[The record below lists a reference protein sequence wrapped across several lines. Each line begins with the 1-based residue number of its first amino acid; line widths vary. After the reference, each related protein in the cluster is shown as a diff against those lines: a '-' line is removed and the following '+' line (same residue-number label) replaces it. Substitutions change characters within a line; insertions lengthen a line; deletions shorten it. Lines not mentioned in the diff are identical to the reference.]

1 MDRLH
6 FTKMEGTGN
15 DFIVVDGLERET
27 DSVVRQAKFLCDR
40 RFGIGADQLLLILP
54 SQKADFRMGIINAD
68 GSEVEMCGNGVRCF
82 AKYLIDHGLFS
93 GDTVAVET
101 PAGIIKPSL
110 RKGAV
115 AVDMGKPILDG
126 PRIPVKMDGQIISK
140 PLSVDGHT
148 WKMTCV
154 SMGNPHCVIPVD
166 GLDDFPVERVGRQIE
181 TDPLFPNR
189 TNVEFIEIVNKGEIG
204 MRVWERG
211 AGETLSC
218 GTGACASAVAAALNG
233 WTGRSVV
240 VHLKGGDLNIAW
252 LDDDRIIMT
261 GPAREVFTGE
271 IELPD

>member
-110 RKGAV
+110 REGAV

-154 SMGNPHCVIPVD
+154 SGRTLNLNKRRSWPFIKRCFGSIP
-166 GLDDFPVERVGRQIE
+166 GRHKWGSKLTKQ
-181 TDPLFPNR
+181 
-189 TNVEFIEIVNKGEIG
+189 
-204 MRVWERG
+204 
-211 AGETLSC
+211 S
-218 GTGACASAVAAALNG
+218 
-233 WTGRSVV
+233 
-240 VHLKGGDLNIAW
+240 
-252 LDDDRIIMT
+252 
-261 GPAREVFTGE
+261 
-271 IELPD
+271 